1 MMRSMRPV
9 WPLLLLSACAGDGS
23 EVGPV
28 LPKLPGA
35 SSKVVVLDDQGRGV
49 TGARATVGSAV
60 ALSGPNGRGELF
72 ASPRGRVLVD
82 VDGTNG
88 AAVVGDGLGRV
99 RFATTVVGPDLP
111 SVVFLPDL
119 GSAPTTLN
127 VGVQGATVTATSAN
141 GAILRVPAGASV
153 GAPDAATT
161 VALRV
166 GDLQAA
172 HVPGDLPRPAGGG
185 AFLTGRVVC
194 VDPPGATFAP
204 AVDVDVADD
213 VSLAGA
219 TGVLLHLSADT
230 GEWTE
235 VATGL
240 SASGGRVAA
249 NGAVARGGLYVLACE
264 VPVCSVRGR
273 VLDAATPTPAP
284 VPDAMILVDG
294 RVGRTG
300 RDGVFL
306 VDGLPATTGI
316 GGTRSAEIEVFSGG
330 DWLPVRTTATVPVM
344 ANAEANVGDLV
355 LDTVPAGN
363 VRVQQIRRGRGE
375 SLRPVRISAQF
386 TESAFAT
393 FSDVDGQ
400 ATFEDVP
407 AQWFGFVEARAV
419 DAREVIF
426 GQQLQFLDNGRRWID
441 TAQFFEQR
449 PWFLGTRRVRA
460 IVTDS
465 VGGGPIRGAGVVGGV
480 VSNTGFV
487 GLTDQSGTFFVD
499 RDFDGRATASLR
511 TSRDGATIVSATTI
525 EHPDAEHLELAIRRQ
540 LRPTV
545 GAFDRHGLVQGTL
558 LGADGSRQHRLRATR
573 RIDLQEWWDDVVD
586 GVPIRSSLPIDVDP
600 ASTHGAFVAG
610 VDRTGGH
617 LAAAELTVAGAV
629 ATLRSIGI
637 AADVEPVEGDVIS
650 RDITLDHPATTAFIV
665 PQGLAG
671 LQAPIVAADLRLSLA
686 LEQPSGRAIDVV
698 RDIGGNH
705 AASGSDLVLQL
716 PALTGQ
722 FAGHRWRV
730 LVSGSGAA
738 AGGGTVTQRSLS
750 SLRGVGTESAAPLL
764 VPPQITAPAAG
775 GTVAANGFTVQFSL
789 PGDVL
794 YATLE
799 LRSVVGTETMLW
811 QVLLPPD
818 VTEFSFLQ
826 LPAEMVT
833 PLVAGRTYSLTLT
846 AFRASTGPLSGRPF
860 SYRDLSAFYQSIG
873 AVERGVDSASSHTI
887 TISSS

>member
-1 MMRSMRPV
+1 MRRSIQPV
-9 WPLLLLSACAGDGS
+9 WPFLLLSACSGDGS

-28 LPKLPGA
+28 LPRLPGA

-60 ALSGPNGRGELF
+60 AFSGPNGRGDLF
-72 ASPRGRVLVD
+72 ANPRGRVVVD
-82 VDGTNG
+82 VDGAKG
-88 AAVVGDGLGRV
+88 AAVAGDELGRV

-111 SVVFLPDL
+111 AVVFLPEL
-119 GSAPTTLN
+119 GSTPTTVN
-127 VGVQGATVTATSAN
+127 IGVQGATVTATSTA

-172 HVPGDLPRPAGGG
+172 HVPGDVPRPVSGG

-194 VDPPGATFAP
+194 IDPPGATFAP
-204 AVDVDVADD
+204 AVDLELADD
-213 VSLAGA
+213 VQLAGA

-230 GEWTE
+230 GEWTQ

-240 SASGGRVAA
+240 SASIGRVTAT
-249 NGAVARGGLYVLACE
+249 GAVATGGLYVLACE

-294 RVGRTG
+294 RLGRTG
-300 RDGVFL
+300 RDGAFL

-316 GGTRSAEIEVFSGG
+316 GSARGAEIEVFAGG
-330 DWLPVRTTATVPVM
+330 DWLPVRATTTVPVTANTE
-344 ANAEANVGDLV
+344 ANAGDIV

-375 SLRPVRISAQF
+375 SLRPVRLSAQF

-393 FSDVDGQ
+393 FGNVDGQ

-407 AQWFGFVEARAV
+407 AQWLGFVDARAV
-419 DAREVIF
+419 DARDVIF
-426 GQQLQFLDNGRRWID
+426 GQQFQFLDNGRRWLD

-465 VGGGPIRGAGVVGGV
+465 VGGGPIRGAGVVGGI

-487 GLTDQSGTFFVD
+487 GITDQSGTFFVD

-511 TSRDGATIVSATTI
+511 TSRDGSTIVSATTV

-558 LGADGSRQHRLRATR
+558 VGADGSRQHRLRATR

-586 GVPIRSSLPIDVDP
+586 GVSIRSSLPIDVDP

-610 VDRTGGH
+610 VDRVGGH
-617 LAAAELTVAGAV
+617 LAATELTIAGPV
-629 ATLRSIGI
+629 ATLRSVGI
-637 AADVEPVEGDVIS
+637 AADIEPVEGDVIS
-650 RDITLDHPATTAFIV
+650 RDIALDLPATTAFTV

-671 LQAPIVAADLRLSLA
+671 LQAPIVAADLRLALA
-686 LEQPSGRAIDVV
+686 LEQPSGRAVDVV
-698 RDIGGNH
+698 RDVGGNH

-716 PALTGQ
+716 PALAGQ
-722 FAGHRWRV
+722 LAGHRWRV

-738 AGGGTVTQRSLS
+738 GGGGTVAQRSLL
-750 SLRGVGTESAAPLL
+750 SLRGDGAESAAPLL
-764 VPPQITAPAAG
+764 APPQITAPSDG
-775 GTVAANGFTVQFSL
+775 GTVTATGFTVQYSL
-789 PGDVL
+789 PSDAL
-794 YATLE
+794 YATIE
-799 LRSVVGTETMLW
+799 LRSVVGAETMLW

-818 VTEFSFLQ
+818 VTAFSFLQ

-846 AFRASTGPLSGRPF
+846 AFRASTGPLGGRPF

-873 AVERGVDSASSHTI
+873 AVERGVDSTSSHTI